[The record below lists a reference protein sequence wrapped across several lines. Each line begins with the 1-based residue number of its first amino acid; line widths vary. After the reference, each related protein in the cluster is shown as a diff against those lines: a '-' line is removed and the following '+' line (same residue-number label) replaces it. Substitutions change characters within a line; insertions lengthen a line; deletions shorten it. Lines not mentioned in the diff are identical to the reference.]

1 MISDLLLV
9 VVLCRTPECLDTE
22 TSGMSSPRPTAHEH
36 RATACTANACFMNMH
51 ALCMHCACMRTIFA
65 SISTSP
71 PKSPIVQP
79 ASAVQ
84 HVKSQKGFVQRRPRS
99 TIVDVTWPCSL
110 SVTTCVDIAC
120 LHDLLP
126 ITHVDVTWSHVLSF
140 TTIVDVTW
148 PCCMSVATHVSVA
161 CLYDLLPITHVDVT

>member
-1 MISDLLLV
+1 MISDLRLV
-9 VVLCRTPECLDTE
+9 VVLCRNPECLDTE

-36 RATACTANACFMNMH
+36 RATACTVNASFTNMH

-99 TIVDVTWPCSL
+99 AFGRTYATPTSHTARSSCHRFISVECSFNRQATNRCRT
-110 SVTTCVDIAC
+110 VF
-120 LHDLLP
+120 LHEFCGGGVGSE
-126 ITHVDVTWSHVLSF
+126 TES
-140 TTIVDVTW
+140 
-148 PCCMSVATHVSVA
+148 
-161 CLYDLLPITHVDVT
+161 